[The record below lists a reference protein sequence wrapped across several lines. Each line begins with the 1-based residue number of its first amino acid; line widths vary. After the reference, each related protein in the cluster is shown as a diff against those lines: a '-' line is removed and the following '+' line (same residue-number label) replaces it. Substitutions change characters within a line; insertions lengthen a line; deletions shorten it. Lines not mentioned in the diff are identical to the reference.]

1 MSRKSFPADSLPST
15 LDVVVGAT
23 ASGGTSSGSPTV
35 GAQGNHSQVDI
46 PSGKLKQA
54 KSLLLLMVV
63 AVEDMPVIVAV
74 LQGLVEV
81 VVELGVLELSVQAHK
96 HQGLM
101 LEAMEE
107 TQQSRVHHGLMEL
120 MVIH

>member
-1 MSRKSFPADSLPST
+1 
-15 LDVVVGAT
+15 
-23 ASGGTSSGSPTV
+23 
-35 GAQGNHSQVDI
+35 
-46 PSGKLKQA
+46 
-54 KSLLLLMVV
+54 
-63 AVEDMPVIVAV
+63 MPVIVVV